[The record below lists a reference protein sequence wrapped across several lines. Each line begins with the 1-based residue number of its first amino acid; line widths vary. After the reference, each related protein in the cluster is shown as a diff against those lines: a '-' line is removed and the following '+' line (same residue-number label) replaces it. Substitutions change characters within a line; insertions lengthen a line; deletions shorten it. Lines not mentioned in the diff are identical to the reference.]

1 MALKTQDPSDRPAPS
16 KETGPL
22 SQSERWVRFGSNVA
36 LALVLATVLAVAAVW
51 LSEALLR
58 GRARSD
64 WTAAGRFSLSPRTRA
79 LLADIPSDCDIRLT
93 NLYSHAPEIP
103 ASEEQWQ
110 RVQDLL
116 SEYEMASP
124 RIVLEAVNPAVDVGR
139 VETLVSRLRERYA
152 KELEKPKALVG
163 EFDKLRTD
171 LDAVLKAEA
180 DRASA
185 AADAWTDGPT
195 EVVNSLRMVSQRWQQ
210 LETLGTFTAAA
221 VQSLTDQALPAYSSA
236 MTRAKEYFGQV
247 GDNFEAVPSL
257 YKQLREAAKDAPVPP
272 EAGEILASAEAVYA
286 PLVERIKAFNKQA
299 ADLPELELDK
309 VRDQIGEGEAILIET
324 PVKVQVVSFDD
335 VWVRN
340 RAGGEENQPER
351 LFAGEQALSSALLG
365 LLHADKPAV
374 LFVTSGGPATMWGGP
389 YAEIAERIRKANFI
403 VEDWNLAREP
413 AMPAPEH
420 MTFPILVLVPP
431 APPNPQMPM
440 PPPSPE
446 QYAPAVEA
454 IKKGAAAI
462 VFGEPA
468 SMFGPAVPY
477 RDLFDTFGLE
487 GRFEAVAVRKV
498 VVDQRGTERAIPQ
511 IEITR
516 YPEHPITAP
525 LGALPTMLVT
535 AMPVMPKTPLPEGVT
550 VQPILTLPTGSDYW
564 ADTTAMEA
572 MRGEAKRDEVDD
584 LIPTAERPVVLAA
597 AVTRELAPETAKQT
611 AEGEPQPPAEKAERP
626 AGKVQKVVFFGDG
639 DFAADRVAFYRTMF
653 GQQVFP
659 GAAELFL
666 NSLLWVAGT
675 EHLITVSPE
684 ALEARRIGDLSGWTL
699 PLRILIIAG
708 LPLAAGIVGLFVY
721 VVRRR

>member
-1 MALKTQDPSDRPAPS
+1 MAMKTQDPSNRPAPS

-36 LALVLATVLAVAAVW
+36 LALVLATVLVVAAVW
-51 LSEALLR
+51 LSGALLR

-64 WTAAGRFSLSPRTRA
+64 WTAAGRFSLSPRTKA
-79 LLADIPSDCDIRLT
+79 LLADIPSDVDIRLT

-124 RIVLEAVNPAVDVGR
+124 RITIEAVDPNVDVGR
-139 VETLVSRLRERYA
+139 VETLVNRLRTRYA
-152 KELEKPKALVG
+152 KELEKPKALVA
-163 EFDKLRTD
+163 EFGRLRTD
-171 LDAVLKAEA
+171 LAAVLQAEA
-180 DRASA
+180 DRANA

-210 LETLGTFTAAA
+210 LQTLSTFTAAA
-221 VQSLTDQALPAYSSA
+221 VQSLTDQALPAYSTA
-236 MTRAKEYFGQV
+236 LGRAKDFLGPV
-247 GDNFEAVPSL
+247 RDNFEAVPAL
-257 YKQLREAAKDAPVPP
+257 YKQLREAAKDAPVPS
-272 EAGEILASAEAVYA
+272 EAREILASAESTYA
-286 PLVERIKAFNKQA
+286 PLVERIKAFTKQA
-299 ADLPELELDK
+299 ADLPKLELDK

-324 PVKVQVVSFDD
+324 PTRVQVISFDD

-340 RAGGEENQPER
+340 RAGGQEGQPER
-351 LFAGEQALSSALLG
+351 LFAGEQALSSSLLG

-374 LFVTSGGPATMWGGP
+374 LFVTSGGPATMRGGP
-389 YAEIAERIRKANFI
+389 YAEMAERLRKANFI
-403 VEDWNLAREP
+403 VQDWNLAREP

-431 APPNPQMPM
+431 APPNPRMPM

-462 VFGEPA
+462 IFGEPA
-468 SMFGPAVPY
+468 AMFGPAVPY
-477 RDLFDTFGLE
+477 RDLFGAFGLE
-487 GRFEAVAVRKV
+487 GRFEAVAVRKI
-498 VVDQRGTERAIPQ
+498 VVDQRGTERAVPQ
-511 IEITR
+511 LEITR
-516 YPEHPITAP
+516 YPRHPITAP
-525 LGALPTMLVT
+525 LGALPTMLLT
-535 AMPVMPKTPLPEGVT
+535 AMPVMLKAPLPERVA
-550 VQPILTLPTGSDYW
+550 VQPILTLPVGADYW

-572 MRGEAKRDEVDD
+572 MRGEAKRDEVKD

-597 AVTRELAPETAKQT
+597 AVTRELAPETAKPT
-611 AEGEPQPPAEKAERP
+611 AKGEPQPPVEI
-626 AGKVQKVVFFGDG
+626 KVQKVVFFGDG
-639 DFAADRVAFYRTMF
+639 DFASDRVAFYRSMF
-653 GQQVFP
+653 GQQLFP
-659 GAAELFL
+659 GNAELFL

-684 ALEARRIGDLSGWTL
+684 ALEARRIGDLGGWTL

-708 LPLAAGIVGLFVY
+708 LPLAAGIVGLIVFL
-721 VVRRR
+721 VRRR

>member
-1 MALKTQDPSDRPAPS
+1 MAMKMQTPDRPAPS
-16 KETGPL
+16 KEIGPL
-22 SQSERWVRFGSNVA
+22 SQSQRWVRFGSNVA
-36 LALVLATVLAVAAVW
+36 LGLVLATVLVVAAVW
-51 LSEALLR
+51 LSGKALR
-58 GRARSD
+58 GTARSD
-64 WTAAGRFSLSPRTRA
+64 WTAAGRFSLSPRTRT
-79 LLADIPSDCDIRLT
+79 LVADIPSDFDIRLT

-110 RVQDLL
+110 RVEDLL
-116 SEYEMASP
+116 SEYAMASP
-124 RIVLEAVNPAVDVGR
+124 RITAEAVNPDVDVGR
-139 VETLVSRLRERYA
+139 VETLVNRLRARYA

-171 LDAVLKAEA
+171 LDAVLKAQA

-185 AADAWTDGPT
+185 AADAWTTGPT
-195 EVVNSLRMVSQRWQQ
+195 EVVNSLRMVAQRWQQ
-210 LETLGTFTAAA
+210 LETVGAFTAASI
-221 VQSLTDQALPAYSSA
+221 QSLTDQALPAYA
-236 MTRAKEYFGQV
+236 TALARAKDFLGPV
-247 GDNFEAVPSL
+247 GDNFEAVPEL
-257 YKQLREAAKDAPVPP
+257 YKQLGEAAKGADVPA
-272 EAGEILASAEAVYA
+272 EVGEILASAESTYA
-286 PLVERIKAFNKQA
+286 PLVERIKAFTKQA

-309 VRDQIGEGEAILIET
+309 VRDQIGEGNAILIET
-324 PVKVQVVSFDD
+324 PTRVQVVSFDD

-340 RAGGEENQPER
+340 RAGGEQEQPER

-374 LFVTSGGPATMWGGP
+374 LFVTFGEPATMWGGP
-389 YAEIAERIRKANFI
+389 YAEMAERIRKANFI

-446 QYAPAVEA
+446 LYATAVEA

-462 VFGEPA
+462 VLGEPA

-498 VVDQRGTERAIPQ
+498 VVDQRGTERAVPQ

-535 AMPVMPKTPLPEGVT
+535 AMPVMPKAPLPEGVA
-550 VQPILTLPTGSDYW
+550 VQPILTLPVGADYW

-572 MRGEAKRDEVDD
+572 MRGEAKRNEVDD
-584 LIPTAERPVVLAA
+584 LIPTEEQPVVLAA
-597 AVTRELAPETAKQT
+597 AVTRELATETAKPT
-611 AEGEPQPPAEKAERP
+611 AEGEPKPPAEKAERP

-639 DFAADRVAFYRTMF
+639 DFASDRVAFYRTMF

-659 GAAELFL
+659 GNAELFL

-684 ALEARRIGDLSGWTL
+684 ALEARRIGDLGGWTL
-699 PLRILIIAG
+699 TLRILVIAG
-708 LPLAAGIVGLFVY
+708 LPLAAGIVGLIVY
-721 VVRRR
+721 ILRRR

>member
-22 SQSERWVRFGSNVA
+22 SQSQRWVRFGSNVA
-36 LALVLATVLAVAAVW
+36 LALVLATVLVVAAVW

-79 LLADIPSDCDIRLT
+79 LLADIPSDYDIRLT

-124 RIVLEAVNPAVDVGR
+124 RITLDAVDPNVNVGQ
-139 VETLVSRLRERYA
+139 VETLVNRLRTRYE
-152 KELEKPKALVG
+152 KELEKPKALVA
-163 EFDKLRTD
+163 EFGRLRTD
-171 LDAVLKAEA
+171 LDAALKAEA
-180 DRASA
+180 DRLDA
-185 AADAWTDGPT
+185 AADAWTSGPA
-195 EVVNSLRMVSQRWQQ
+195 EVVNSLRMVAQRWRQ

-221 VQSLTDQALPAYSSA
+221 VQSLTDQALPAYA
-236 MTRAKEYFGQV
+236 TALGRAKEFLGPV
-247 GDNFEAVPSL
+247 GDNFEAVPAL
-257 YKQLREAAKDAPVPP
+257 YKQLRDAAKDADVPP
-272 EAGEILASAEAVYA
+272 AAREVLASAEATYA

-299 ADLPELELDK
+299 TDLPELELDK
-309 VRDQIGEGEAILIET
+309 VRDRIGEGEAVLIET
-324 PVKVQVVSFDD
+324 PAKVQVVSFDD

-340 RAGGEENQPER
+340 RASGAENQPER
-351 LFAGEQALSSALLG
+351 LFAGEQAVSSALLG

-374 LFVTSGGPATMWGGP
+374 LFVTSGEPATMWGGP
-389 YAEIAERIRKANFI
+389 YAEMAERLRKANFI

-431 APPNPQMPM
+431 PPINPQMPA
-440 PPPSPE
+440 PPSSPE

-462 VFGEPA
+462 IFSEPA
-468 SMFGPAVPY
+468 GMFGQAVPY

-498 VVDQRGTERAIPQ
+498 VVDQRGTERAVPQ

-516 YPEHPITAP
+516 YPEHAITAP

-535 AMPVMPKTPLPEGVT
+535 AMPVMPKAPLPEGVT
-550 VQPILTLPTGSDYW
+550 VQPILTLPVGADYW

-572 MRGEAKRDEVDD
+572 MRGEAKRDEVED
-584 LIPTAERPVVLAA
+584 LIPTEERPVVLAA

-611 AEGEPQPPAEKAERP
+611 AEGELKPPAEK
-626 AGKVQKVVFFGDG
+626 KVQKVVFFGDG
-639 DFAADRVAFYRTMF
+639 DFAADHVAFYRTMF
-653 GQQVFP
+653 GQQLFP
-659 GAAELFL
+659 GNAELFL

-684 ALEARRIGDLSGWTL
+684 ALEARRIGDLGAWTL

-708 LPLAAGIVGLFVY
+708 LPLAAGIVGLIVY